1 MKISIITLH
10 KVFNYGSVLQTYATK
25 LFFEGLGYETEIIDY
40 LPKKWQNKALFWD
53 IAVSRGFIKDSI
65 YRCLRAGS
73 VFIKKR
79 TFWKFLKRNTQLT
92 NCYKTIEEL
101 DKCCPV
107 ADIYCTGSDQV
118 WNSSYCGID
127 KAFYLRFVKND
138 TKKISFAASIGK
150 TELPESE
157 AKIVKEYLSEY
168 SLVTVRENSAVK
180 LLDSIGIKSELILD
194 PTLQIEKE
202 HWISLASKRLIKD
215 RYLILMLLYNED
227 NNATEYA
234 RKIADEKGLKLVK
247 ISWELKKPP
256 LVDILM
262 THRKPE
268 DFLSLF
274 YYADYVV
281 TNSFHGLAFS
291 INLNK
296 QFSVIKRNEFNSR
309 IDSLLEF
316 TGLTERMV
324 DYNLDMSIV
333 DKVID
338 YNKVNDIL
346 NNERIKNQKIIRES
360 IDGKEVLS

>member
-1 MKISIITLH
+1 M
-10 KVFNYGSVLQTYATK
+10 
-25 LFFEGLGYETEIIDY
+25 
-40 LPKKWQNKALFWD
+40 
-53 IAVSRGFIKDSI
+53 
-65 YRCLRAGS
+65 
-73 VFIKKR
+73 
-79 TFWKFLKRNTQLT
+79 
-92 NCYKTIEEL
+92 
-101 DKCCPV
+101 
-107 ADIYCTGSDQV
+107 
-118 WNSSYCGID
+118 
-127 KAFYLRFVKND
+127 
-138 TKKISFAASIGK
+138 
-150 TELPESE
+150 
-157 AKIVKEYLSEY
+157 
-168 SLVTVRENSAVK
+168 
-180 LLDSIGIKSELILD
+180 
-194 PTLQIEKE
+194 
-202 HWISLASKRLIKD
+202 
-215 RYLILMLLYNED
+215 ILMLLYNED